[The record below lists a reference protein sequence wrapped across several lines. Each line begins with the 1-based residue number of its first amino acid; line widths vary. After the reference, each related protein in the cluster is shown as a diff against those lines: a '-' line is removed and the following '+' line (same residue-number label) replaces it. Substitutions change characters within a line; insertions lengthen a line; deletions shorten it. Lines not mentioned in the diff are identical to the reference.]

1 MKNYHNLLFIFTLIF
16 SIGCEDAKDDADDS
30 ALSEEEICVP
40 MENKT
45 CVPDDGFEQYLI
57 DEGYDDVLDNYVT
70 TASIDTILTIDPWP
84 PNEEDGVL
92 PVRSLTGIKDFTA
105 LTRLYVWDNELTS
118 LDVSGL
124 LNLYKIYCMNN
135 AITNLNVSNTP
146 ALTDLLC
153 PSNQLTTLDVSTNT
167 ALERLICSD
176 NQLTTLD
183 VSNNT
188 SLTEFHCN
196 NNQLSGTMPESICNL
211 SIDFSDSAVF
221 NISNNQFCSPYPSC
235 VEEYIGYQDTT
246 NCNQVSI
253 FDETLPITYN
263 LYNAYPN
270 PFNPVTSLNYGLPED
285 GLVNITIYDM
295 MGRLVKT
302 LVNGSQAAGYKSIR
316 WNATNDRNEPVSAG
330 LYLYKIQAGEFR
342 QTKKMVLLK

>member
-1 MKNYHNLLFIFTLIF
+1 MKQKLIF
-16 SIGCEDAKDDADDS
+16 VLLLIFGFSITEAQ
-30 ALSEEEICVP
+30 
-40 MENKT
+40 KT
-45 CVPDDGFEQYLI
+45 YVPDDGFEQYLI
-57 DEGYDDVLDNYVT
+57 DEGYDDVLDDSVT
-70 TASIDTILTIDPWP
+70 TENINTITVVSIPTPI
-84 PNEEDGVL
+84 EEDSIYSVND
-92 PVRSLTGIKDFTA
+92 LTGIQDFTA
-105 LTRLYVWDNELTS
+105 LTRLYVTDNNLTS

-135 AITNLNVSNTP
+135 AITNLNVSNNP
-146 ALTDLLC
+146 ALTELLC
-153 PSNQLTTLDVSTNT
+153 SNNQLTS
-167 ALERLICSD
+167 
-176 NQLTTLD
+176 LD

-188 SLTEFHCN
+188 SLTQLHCN

-253 FDETLPITYN
+253 FDETLPIAYN

-270 PFNPVTSLNYGLPED
+270 PFNPVTTLQYDLPED
-285 GLVNITIYDM
+285 AVVNITIYDM
-295 MGRLVKT
+295 RGRIVSNLVS
-302 LVNGSQAAGYKSIR
+302 SQQNAGYKSIQ
-316 WNATNDRNEPVSAG
+316 WNATNNLGQPVSAG
-330 LYLYKIQAGEFR
+330 LYLYTIEAGKFR

>member
-1 MKNYHNLLFIFTLIF
+1 MKNYHNLLFTFTLIF

-70 TASIDTILTIDPWP
+70 TASIDTIISFGITP

-105 LTRLYVWDNELTS
+105 LTSLYVWDNELTS

-146 ALTDLLC
+146 ALTRLLC
-153 PSNQLTTLDVSTNT
+153 Y
-167 ALERLICSD
+167 D
-176 NQLTTLD
+176 NQLTSLD
-183 VSNNT
+183 VSNNSGLT
-188 SLTEFHCN
+188 S
-196 NNQLSGTMPESICNL
+196 
-211 SIDFSDSAVF
+211 V
-221 NISNNQFCSPYPSC
+221 
-235 VEEYIGYQDTT
+235 
-246 NCNQVSI
+246 
-253 FDETLPITYN
+253 
-263 LYNAYPN
+263 
-270 PFNPVTSLNYGLPED
+270 
-285 GLVNITIYDM
+285 
-295 MGRLVKT
+295 
-302 LVNGSQAAGYKSIR
+302 
-316 WNATNDRNEPVSAG
+316 
-330 LYLYKIQAGEFR
+330 
-342 QTKKMVLLK
+342 

>member
-1 MKNYHNLLFIFTLIF
+1 MKQKLIF
-16 SIGCEDAKDDADDS
+16 VLLLIFGFSITEAQ
-30 ALSEEEICVP
+30 
-40 MENKT
+40 KT
-45 CVPDDGFEQYLI
+45 YVPDDGFEQYLI
-57 DEGYDDVLDNYVT
+57 DEGYDDVLDDSVT
-70 TASIDTILTIDPWP
+70 TENINTITVVSIPTPI
-84 PNEEDGVL
+84 EEDSIYSVND
-92 PVRSLTGIKDFTA
+92 LTGIQDFTA
-105 LTRLYVWDNELTS
+105 LTRLYVTDNNLTS
-118 LDVSGL
+118 LDVS
-124 LNLYKIYCMNN
+124 NY
-135 AITNLNVSNTP
+135 P
-146 ALTDLLC
+146 ALTRLWC
-153 PSNQLTTLDVSTNT
+153 ENNQLTS
-167 ALERLICSD
+167 
-176 NQLTTLD
+176 LD

-188 SLTEFHCN
+188 SLTQLHCN

-295 MGRLVKT
+295 MGRIVKT

-330 LYLYKIQAGEFR
+330 LYLYTIQAGEFR

>member
-1 MKNYHNLLFIFTLIF
+1 MKQKLIF
-16 SIGCEDAKDDADDS
+16 VLLLIFGFSITEAQ
-30 ALSEEEICVP
+30 
-40 MENKT
+40 KT
-45 CVPDDGFEQYLI
+45 YVPDDGFEQYLI
-57 DEGYDDVLDNYVT
+57 DEGYDDVLDDSVT
-70 TASIDTILTIDPWP
+70 TENINTITVVSIPTPI
-84 PNEEDGVL
+84 EEDSIYSVND
-92 PVRSLTGIKDFTA
+92 LTGIQDFTA
-105 LTRLYVWDNELTS
+105 LTRLYVTDNNLTS

-124 LNLYKIYCMNN
+124 LHLYKIYCMNN
-135 AITNLNVSNTP
+135 AITNLNVSNNP
-146 ALTDLLC
+146 ALTELLC
-153 PSNQLTTLDVSTNT
+153 SNNQLTS
-167 ALERLICSD
+167 
-176 NQLTTLD
+176 LD

-188 SLTEFHCN
+188 SLTQLHCN

-295 MGRLVKT
+295 MGRKVKT
-302 LVNGSQAAGYKSIR
+302 LINDSQTAGFKSVQ
-316 WNATNDRNEPVSAG
+316 WNATNDRNELISAG
-330 LYLYKIQAGEFR
+330 LYLYTIQAGEFR
-342 QTKKMVLLK
+342 QTKKMVFLK